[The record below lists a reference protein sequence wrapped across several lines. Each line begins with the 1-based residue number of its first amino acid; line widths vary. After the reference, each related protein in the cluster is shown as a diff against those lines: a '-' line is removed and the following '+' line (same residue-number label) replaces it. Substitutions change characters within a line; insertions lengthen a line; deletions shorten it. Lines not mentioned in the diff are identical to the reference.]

1 MAFLFKE
8 SGLLCH
14 FRQLTGIDRKDT
26 DWQRHCYPLCE
37 KKRQK
42 IITFGRSGVT
52 GKKQQ
57 DACWKVLE
65 DISEARL
72 STGSSSSALLGVV
85 QLIMALLDEKKSSM
99 FQLADVS

>member
-14 FRQLTGIDRKDT
+14 FRQLTGIDLNQTLLSSVR
-26 DWQRHCYPLCE
+26 E
-37 KKRQK
+37 KTPK